1 MIYFGEKLRSLRLE
15 RKMTQQELA
24 DRLDLVKGSIS
35 AYEQSKK
42 YPSIE
47 VLIKICK
54 VFNVSADYLLGL
66 SEDDFLTKSSLT
78 DEQMYLIRMLIRELE
93 QGNNTST
100 K

>member
-15 RKMTQQELA
+15 HKMTQQELA

-93 QGNNTST
+93 QGNNISN